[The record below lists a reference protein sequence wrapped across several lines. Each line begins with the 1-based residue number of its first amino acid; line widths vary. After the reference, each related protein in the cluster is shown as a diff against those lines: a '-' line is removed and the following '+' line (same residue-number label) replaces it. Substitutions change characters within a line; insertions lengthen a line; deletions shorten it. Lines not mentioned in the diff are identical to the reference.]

1 MRIDYSKIKKVNS
14 NEVNSYRNV
23 NAQQNPSEIVID
35 FSSNNANLS
44 MNGMDNYYTEQN
56 DEQQVSNSDDKSKAN
71 QSKSNCEAKKETAET
86 ETENSDREIANA
98 DKAKVS
104 AESAT
109 NTNSS
114 KNNLNKNLNL
124 QNANKTNATQGANT
138 KTANIL
144 SDGSNAQNTSVA
156 DKNADI

>member
-35 FSSNNANLS
+35 FSSKNANLS
-44 MNGMDNYYTEQN
+44 MNGMDNYYTEQKEEYEGYNTEQN

-86 ETENSDREIANA
+86 ESENSDREIANA

-109 NTNSS
+109 N
-114 KNNLNKNLNL
+114 
-124 QNANKTNATQGANT
+124 
-138 KTANIL
+138 
-144 SDGSNAQNTSVA
+144 
-156 DKNADI
+156 